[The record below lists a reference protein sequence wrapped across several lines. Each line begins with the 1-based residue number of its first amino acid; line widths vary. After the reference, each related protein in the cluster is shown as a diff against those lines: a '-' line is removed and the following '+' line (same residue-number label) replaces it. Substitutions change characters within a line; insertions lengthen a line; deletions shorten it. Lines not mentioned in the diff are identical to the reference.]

1 MSQKIRV
8 EKIERIFLSK
18 TLKKHCVQCQGEQIF
33 VSAENAASYFG
44 LTAREIYQLAE
55 ANQIHFYELKNGQM
69 YVCLGSRKKILGE
82 KNR

>member
-8 EKIERIFLSK
+8 EKIERIILPK
-18 TLKKHCVQCQGEQIF
+18 TLIKHCVQCKGKRIF

-55 ANQIHFYELKNGQM
+55 TDQIHFCEPKNGQM
-69 YVCLGSRKKILGE
+69 YVCLGSRKKNLGE
-82 KNR
+82 RK